1 MRRQRWLRLPA
12 RWLILL
18 ALVLF
23 DLWAG
28 TPALA
33 APAASAGKNQ
43 GEIPLPSFSPSKTRS
58 SILRLAD
65 SFIGTPYVYGG
76 TSPKGLDCS
85 GYVFL
90 VFKEAT
96 GRNLPRTVSS
106 LGRWVLII
114 PRKELIAGD
123 LVFFDLEAP
132 DSGSGSD
139 TPIGPAVIAAA
150 DHVGIYVGDGQFLH
164 SASAGSR
171 RGVTRNSLSES
182 SWSRRYLFAGR
193 VVSASPLSGLAIE
206 ASVLGIVNGD
216 ALVGGGAPQLELRG
230 AGLGAAVS
238 LPIFNNFSIGLRGR
252 AEYDELLG
260 ILRLPL
266 ELVIGQNVGFS
277 LFAGPAFTLGA
288 PELSATDSG
297 PTRGY
302 DAPLD
307 WLGTAGIRWSTP
319 MIRSGASGLGL
330 FFELRYNRYLV
341 LPGQP
346 EELAVDRNAT
356 ISLGIGLRYRWVRY

>member
-1 MRRQRWLRLPA
+1 M
-12 RWLILL
+12 
-18 ALVLF
+18 
-23 DLWAG
+23 
-28 TPALA
+28 
-33 APAASAGKNQ
+33 
-43 GEIPLPSFSPSKTRS
+43 PSFSPSKTRS

-132 DSGSGSD
+132 DSGSGYD

-216 ALVGGGAPQLELRG
+216 ALVGGGAPPQERG
-230 AGLGAAVS
+230 GARQGAA
-238 LPIFNNFSIGLRGR
+238 R
-252 AEYDELLG
+252 
-260 ILRLPL
+260 
-266 ELVIGQNVGFS
+266 
-277 LFAGPAFTLGA
+277 
-288 PELSATDSG
+288 
-297 PTRGY
+297 
-302 DAPLD
+302 
-307 WLGTAGIRWSTP
+307 
-319 MIRSGASGLGL
+319 
-330 FFELRYNRYLV
+330 
-341 LPGQP
+341 
-346 EELAVDRNAT
+346 
-356 ISLGIGLRYRWVRY
+356 